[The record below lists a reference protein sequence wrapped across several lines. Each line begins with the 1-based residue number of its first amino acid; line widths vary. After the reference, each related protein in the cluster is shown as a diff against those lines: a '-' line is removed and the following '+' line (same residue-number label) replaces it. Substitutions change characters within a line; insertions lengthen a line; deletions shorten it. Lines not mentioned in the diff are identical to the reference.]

1 MQPSSFHPHV
11 CIGAFNYREHPHS
24 VRWSPSIAFHGF
36 SAPLCVVQNAPNAV
50 VNSQASSSKTNTL
63 VTAAGTAHSEQRL
76 DYNLD
81 DRGRG

>member
-24 VRWSPSIAFHGF
+24 VRWLPSIAFHGF
-36 SAPLCVVQNAPNAV
+36 SAPLCVVQHAPNAI

-63 VTAAGTAHSEQRL
+63 VTAHSVKRL
-76 DYNLD
+76 DYYLD
-81 DRGRG
+81 DWGRG